1 MNLFQLDFKT
11 AMFDITLRFFKIMG
25 KMKKKLDDIYPQ
37 LGGMCMTCLEVTC
50 RSYLI
55 SKKKP
60 LDRMLMIVIT
70 WCVGVIVWV
79 VTAT

>member
-11 AMFDITLRFFKIMG
+11 AMFDITLRFLKIMG
-25 KMKKKLDDIYPQ
+25 KVKLDDIYPQ

-55 SKKKP
+55 GKKKP

>member
-25 KMKKKLDDIYPQ
+25 KVKLVDIYPQ

-55 SKKKP
+55 GKKKP

>member
-25 KMKKKLDDIYPQ
+25 KVKLDDIYPQ

-55 SKKKP
+55 GKKKP

>member
-55 SKKKP
+55 GKKKL